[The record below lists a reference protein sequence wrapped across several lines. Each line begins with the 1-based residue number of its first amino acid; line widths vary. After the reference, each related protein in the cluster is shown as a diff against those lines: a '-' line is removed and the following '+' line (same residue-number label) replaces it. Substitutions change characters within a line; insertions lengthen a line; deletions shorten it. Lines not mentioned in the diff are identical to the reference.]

1 MRKNKNHLPFMG
13 VGPLYVFVIIALTVV
28 GIVLS
33 ESGFFDVGKSDV
45 LRIPFAI
52 IGTVLI
58 ALGLFFWIGANFG
71 SKIDDHIRSNT
82 LAQTGVYAYVRNP
95 IYSAFLMFC
104 TGALLW
110 ANNVCLLVLPI
121 VYWIFLTVLMKCTEE
136 KWLLELHSEEYV
148 QYCRRV
154 NRCIPW
160 FKNER

>member
-1 MRKNKNHLPFMG
+1 MSKNKNHLPFMG
-13 VGPLYVFVIIALTVV
+13 VGPFYGFGVIALTVI

-33 ESGFFDVGKSDV
+33 KRGYFDIGRFDVLG
-45 LRIPFAI
+45 IPFAV

-104 TGALLW
+104 TGALLL

-136 KWLLELHSEEYV
+136 KWLLELHGEEYV
-148 QYCRRV
+148 QYCCRV

-160 FKNER
+160 LPKK

>member
-160 FKNER
+160 LPKK

>member
-1 MRKNKNHLPFMG
+1 MRKNKNHLLFMG

-33 ESGFFDVGKSDV
+33 ESGFFDVGKFDF
-45 LRIPFAI
+45 LRIPFAV

-136 KWLLELHSEEYV
+136 KWLLELHGEEYV

-160 FKNER
+160 LPKK